1 MSQQE
6 VIVNAC
12 HSTVDIIVACGVL
25 GIWSKTQIS
34 RHSEF
39 RYALTMVML
48 GVFDA
53 FNDGTYVTIWC
64 QFVFSTTSFSMLHTW
79 VYLCVFVPVFIAIP
93 PTKPYAIFC
102 VLHHFISVLYLSTYI
117 LCLDVQAYPPIYW
130 LTPRRYRGSKYWS
143 NIIMSGTEWSFRH
156 CYYPST
162 FTCMSLFSSE
172 IFTTY
177 CACVVCVCPLSDICH
192 ASL

>member
-1 MSQQE
+1 
-6 VIVNAC
+6 
-12 HSTVDIIVACGVL
+12 
-25 GIWSKTQIS
+25 
-34 RHSEF
+34 
-39 RYALTMVML
+39 
-48 GVFDA
+48 
-53 FNDGTYVTIWC
+53 
-64 QFVFSTTSFSMLHTW
+64 MLHTW

-192 ASL
+192 ASLYSTMYFLYSTISSRLHSFSVMAVVKYSRLSYAVEMLTCDINFELL